1 MTGSPISTPDI
12 PDKTP
17 VDTRAIAFAA
27 DQTLFALLR
36 VLIKKGVIK
45 ADELTDELRSVVET
59 HRPPN
64 GPMDMSDA
72 GKARFAAYLAMDRVL
87 RSLEKQP

>member
-1 MTGSPISTPDI
+1 MIGSPISTPDI

-17 VDTRAIAFAA
+17 VDTRAIAIAT

-36 VLIKKGVIK
+36 ILIKNDVIK
-45 ADELTDELRSVVET
+45 AEDLAEELQPVVDV

-64 GPMDMSDA
+64 GLIDISDA
-72 GKARFAAYLAMDRVL
+72 GKARFATYLAIDRVL
-87 RSLEKQP
+87 HALTR